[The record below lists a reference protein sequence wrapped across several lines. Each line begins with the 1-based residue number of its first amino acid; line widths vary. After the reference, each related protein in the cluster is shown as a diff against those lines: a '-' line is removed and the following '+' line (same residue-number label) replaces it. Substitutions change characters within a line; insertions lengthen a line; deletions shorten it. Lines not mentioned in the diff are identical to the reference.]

1 MFAAVVAPVVWF
13 TVVEVIVAGT
23 VVMKD
28 AGCDAGVKLV
38 LIVAV
43 AVLVALRC
51 SDPVVLELVDV
62 EAVVEVDDA
71 GRTNDDVGCV

>member
-1 MFAAVVAPVVWF
+1 MR
-13 TVVEVIVAGT
+13 
-23 VVMKD
+23 
-28 AGCDAGVKLV
+28 LL

-43 AVLVALRC
+43 VVLVALRC
-51 SDPVVLELVDV
+51 SDPIVLELVDV

>member
-1 MFAAVVAPVVWF
+1 MFAAVVAPEVWF
-13 TVVEVIVAGT
+13 AVVEVIVTGT

-43 AVLVALRC
+43 VVLVALRC
-51 SDPVVLELVDV
+51 SDPIVLELVDV